1 MSSLLSMP
9 PLLPPMDDALEEGSV
24 DKIQGTKC
32 IQEADQNEIKEL
44 WSDCNQSLFIE
55 EEDLCKHGDN
65 IMPPL
70 TILKGNI
77 SVVPFTQRGL
87 FYYQIHWTNASLLV
101 MFNDE
106 ELQTNYFKGNSSL
119 VDMLKQARMNFD
131 IKYADLMGV
140 GPLKLYWILNS
151 HINSTTQTSNN
162 QYSII
167 KIFLSE

>member
-1 MSSLLSMP
+1 
-9 PLLPPMDDALEEGSV
+9 
-24 DKIQGTKC
+24 
-32 IQEADQNEIKEL
+32 
-44 WSDCNQSLFIE
+44 
-55 EEDLCKHGDN
+55 
-65 IMPPL
+65 MPPL

-140 GPLKLYWILNS
+140 GPLKLYWIQNS